1 MLQRYVRRLTSDD
14 RLAALALVAAAA
26 LLAGALF
33 LPWSRSTGLDA
44 LVLFGALDEFGD
56 AVDGLE
62 RSAWEEWRWFDVALA
77 AVAGL
82 LALTAALDV
91 AGRPYRHPA
100 IAACLVG
107 IVAVVGSFAI
117 GRDSSDAG
125 VAVVWGGDFVPAAA
139 GPLLALAALGL
150 ALRALTSSGPPDLH
164 ERGSYALL
172 VGAGLLL
179 AMTFAPWTEEPGA
192 ESHFSQDADSFS
204 GGVGVWA
211 DTAGWIF
218 EGTPW
223 VAVLFV
229 GAAVALVAAA
239 ERRSPAGPER
249 LGRHAAVLA
258 AAGAAVALSPWLT
271 WARLDQPQAGED
283 LFQLDLDGW
292 VVLGRTGWV
301 LLLGGAAIALCATAR
316 PHRAL
321 AVLPAALALLVLLDG
336 MTVAGVDSSPRPGV
350 FVLAAGLI
358 VAFGAL
364 LRGRPRTTL

>member
-1 MLQRYVRRLTSDD
+1 MLQRYVRPLASDD
-14 RLAALALVAAAA
+14 RLAALALVVAAA

-44 LVLFGALDEFGD
+44 LVLFGALDELGD

-62 RSAWEEWRWFDVALA
+62 RSAWEEWRWFDAALA

-82 LALTAALDV
+82 LAVTAALDL
-91 AGRPYRHPA
+91 AGRPYRRPA

-107 IVAVVGSFAI
+107 IVAVVASFAI
-117 GRDSSDAG
+117 GRAPATG
-125 VAVVWGGDFVPAAA
+125 AAVVWGGDFVPAAA
-139 GPLLALAALGL
+139 GPLLALAGLGL

-172 VGAGLLL
+172 VGAALLL
-179 AMTFAPWTEEPGA
+179 AMAFAPWTEEPSF
-192 ESHFSQDADSFS
+192 ESHFTQDAGSFS
-204 GGVGVWA
+204 GGVGVWV
-211 DTAGWIF
+211 DTAGWAF

-239 ERRSPAGPER
+239 ERRRPAGAER
-249 LGRHAAVLA
+249 LGRGAAVVAL
-258 AAGAAVALSPWLT
+258 AGAAVALSPWLT

-283 LFQLDLDGW
+283 LFRLDLDGW

-301 LLLGGAAIALCATAR
+301 LLAGGAAIALCAAAR
-316 PHRAL
+316 PHRAY
-321 AVLPAALALLVLLDG
+321 AALPAALALLVLLDG
-336 MTVAGVDSSPRPGV
+336 ITIAGVDSSPRQGV
-350 FVLAAGLI
+350 FVVAAGLI

-364 LRGRPRTTL
+364 LRGEARTTL